1 MNQDGHFLGLQTQN
15 LDAELIRLSAS
26 LKQSERIQAELD
38 RRVFHLKTLYDVSK
52 DLFSSVEPETILRNG
67 LLMAMGNFGIAEG
80 FVALVD
86 PASGAVHH
94 IVSMGF
100 EEGDAVRF
108 QEDLPALRA
117 TPSPGGWASAVKA
130 IFRQGGLS
138 PAVELVV
145 PFEVEADCTGFLALG
160 KKLVE
165 KDYSDN
171 DRELIDTLANNLAV
185 AVKNARSFS
194 KIKALNVQ
202 LETTNQ
208 DLEKTLSNLQAALR
222 KVEILESLKS
232 NFCKFV
238 PASVTRLVEKSPT
251 GEILEAQERDVT
263 VLFLDIEG
271 YTRLTEQIGATQINA
286 LTERYFSVFMDA
298 IFENNGDVVETAGDG
313 LMVLFLTGDTEHHAL
328 EAVRAAQTIMAK
340 TCQVN
345 YECRLDSHPI
355 VINIGICS
363 GQAFVGAS
371 KFESLYGGRWT
382 YTSHGTTT
390 NVAARLCGH
399 AAGGAVLVSKSTAE
413 RVKGHFDLTPLGR
426 LALKN
431 LSEKVEV
438 FALKESA

>member
-1 MNQDGHFLGLQTQN
+1 MGHQTPEFHV
-15 LDAELIRLSAS
+15 ELSQLRAS
-26 LKQSERIQAELD
+26 LKRSEQIQAELD
-38 RRVFHLKTLYDVSK
+38 RRVFHLKTLYDVSR
-52 DLFSSVEPETILRNG
+52 DLFGSVEPETILRNG
-67 LLMAMGNFGIAEG
+67 LLMAMGNFGLAEG
-80 FVALVD
+80 LVALVD

-100 EEGDAVRF
+100 EEGDVVRF
-108 QEDLPALRA
+108 QGNLPALKA
-117 TPSPGGWASAVKA
+117 APCPGGWAVAVEA
-130 IFRQGGLS
+130 FFRHGGLS

-145 PFEVEADCTGFLALG
+145 PFEVEADCAGFLALG

-165 KDYSDN
+165 KDYSEN

-185 AVKNARSFS
+185 AVKNARSFA

-202 LETTNQ
+202 LAAANQ
-208 DLEKTLSNLQAALR
+208 ELEKTLSDLKAALR

-232 NFCKFV
+232 NLSKFV
-238 PASVTRLVEKSPT
+238 PAGVTRLVEKSPT
-251 GEILEAQERDVT
+251 GEIREAQERDVT

-271 YTRLTEQIGATQINA
+271 YARLTEQIGATQVNA

-313 LMVLFLTGDTEHHAL
+313 LMVLFLAGDAEHHAL

-345 YECRLDSHPI
+345 YECRLDSHPV

-371 KFESLYGGRWT
+371 KFESLYGSRWT

-399 AAGGAVLVSKSTAE
+399 AASGAVLVSKSTAE

>member
-1 MNQDGHFLGLQTQN
+1 MGHPTPEIH
-15 LDAELIRLSAS
+15 AELSRLRAS
-26 LKQSERIQAELD
+26 LKQSEQVQAELD

-52 DLFSSVEPETILRNG
+52 ELFGSVEPETILRNG
-67 LLMAMGNFGIAEG
+67 LLMAMGNFGMAEG
-80 FVALVD
+80 LVALVD
-86 PASGAVHH
+86 PASGAVHQ
-94 IVSMGF
+94 IISMGF
-100 EEGDAVRF
+100 EEGDVVRF
-108 QEDLPALRA
+108 QENLPALRA
-117 TPSPGGWASAVKA
+117 APGPGGWALAVEGF
-130 IFRQGGLS
+130 FRQGGLS

-145 PFEVEADCTGFLALG
+145 PFEVEADCAGFMALG

-185 AVKNARSFS
+185 AVGNARSFA

-202 LETTNQ
+202 LAAANQ
-208 DLEKTLSNLQAALR
+208 ELEKTLSDLKAALR

-232 NFCKFV
+232 NLSKFV
-238 PASVTRLVEKSPT
+238 PAGVTQLVEKSPT
-251 GEILEAQERDVT
+251 GEIREAQERDVT

-271 YTRLTEQIGATQINA
+271 YARLTEQIGATQVNA

-313 LMVLFLTGDTEHHAL
+313 LMVLFLAGDAEHHAL

-340 TCQVN
+340 TRQVN
-345 YECRLDSHPI
+345 YACRLDSHPV

-399 AAGGAVLVSKSTAE
+399 ASGGAVLVAKSTAE
-413 RVKGHFDLTPLGR
+413 RVKGHFDLTPMGR

-438 FALKESA
+438 FALKEPA